1 MVKNMSESD
10 KILDANP
17 LDFEEYIV
25 ASEPH
30 KRERAYAWRT
40 AIGLQAVDGLQV
52 SDYLKQTAQ
61 RNIEGEITIDE
72 VRALVTTYYQSKAH
86 REPDDDGKQEA
97 DCVAANITKLL
108 GEDTFAF
115 TVAGLTAIHRHI
127 FDGVFKFAGQI
138 RDYNITKKEWVLR
151 GDTVL
156 YVSAPDIRNAIAYD
170 LQQEREFDYRPLPMD
185 DVVKHI
191 SEFVAGVWQI
201 HPFGEGNTRTTAVF
215 TIKYLRSLGF
225 EVKNDMF
232 AEHSWYFRNAL
243 VRANYR
249 NVAKG
254 IDYDLSFLYRFFRN
268 LLMGEQN
275 ELKNRYMLVNP
286 PAEWKRM
293 ADAVQVPEQAPEQAP
308 HKYPTSA
315 PQVQDKLHTENLNII
330 RLIQVVGKKDLSLK
344 EIMEGIG
351 LKDRKNVLSLYLNPS
366 ISDGYVRLLYPDSP
380 RHPRQKY
387 LLTVKGIALYNEL
400 TNVEN
405 E

>member
-1 MVKNMSESD
+1 MSGNGAIGNSH
-10 KILDANP
+10 P

-72 VRALVTTYYQSKAH
+72 ARALVTTYYQSKAH

-97 DCVAANITKLL
+97 DRVAANITKLL

-191 SEFVAGVWQI
+191 SEFVAGLWQI

-286 PAEWKRM
+286 PAEWKQM
-293 ADAVQVPEQAPEQAP
+293 ADAGQAPEQVPEQAPEQVP
-308 HKYPTSA
+308 E
-315 PQVQDKLHTENLNII
+315 QVHDLLHTDNPLIV
-330 RLIQVVGKKDLSLK
+330 RLV
-344 EIMEGIG
+344 MTIG
-351 LKDRKNVLSLYLNPS
+351 LNEYSISQLMQKSGLKHRPNFLEYHLNPS